1 SYRKDLFL
9 RNKGFSSINHI
20 PSGDDDL
27 FFNKVAT
34 KKNTAVVI
42 DYEAITRP
50 IPMTTW
56 NGWRK
61 QKSRHYT
68 TARDYKA
75 NHKFLL
81 GTYFSTQFLFYPML
95 AAAIIFYDWRWALA
109 LFGARLIIQGVIFYR
124 AMKKLDEADLWPLY
138 FFFDLWMFLY
148 YIIFAPALW
157 RKPAQSWN

>member
-1 SYRKDLFL
+1 
-9 RNKGFSSINHI
+9 
-20 PSGDDDL
+20 
-27 FFNKVAT
+27 
-34 KKNTAVVI
+34 
-42 DYEAITRP
+42 
-50 IPMTTW
+50 MTNCQVSEKPKIGPDTI
-56 NGWRK
+56 
-61 QKSRHYT
+61 QMM
-68 TARDYKA
+68 
-75 NHKFLL
+75 
-81 GTYFSTQFLFYPML
+81 ML